1 MITLDR
7 LEIPRVECPVCNAAV
22 PPGQFCGACGSHMA
36 SGSASRQHSFA
47 AHPGEHVLHPSVVST
62 MFPHLPARQSLP
74 FRTSLAGGI
83 ALLVALGVSGLS
95 GPAIATAAFLVPLL
109 YLLYIFDV
117 DVYGDDAVLVMC
129 FTFGLGIVTGV
140 IWAVFTSHDL
150 TAMVIQHA
158 MTGTSI
164 KDDIVFG
171 ILLPLGAQVLML
183 VGAAAAYLW
192 NQYDEVLDGFS
203 AGVAGALGFTLA
215 STMYNLWPE
224 LTQGMVSSAP
234 VVNQTL
240 LLLGRGILIPLI
252 AGSATGL
259 IAGAAWLRRSRAR
272 SLQAHGW
279 TTSLAA
285 VIPFVAVMWA
295 FLGLVNLLVES
306 LAVVVAI
313 YGAVAF
319 VLVLAVRVALHHM
332 LLAEAVDVR
341 IGPDMVCMHCHHSVP
356 RMAFCGTCGVATRAT
371 PKSGTG
377 KLFRAFR

>member
-1 MITLDR
+1 M
-7 LEIPRVECPVCNAAV
+7 
-22 PPGQFCGACGSHMA
+22 
-36 SGSASRQHSFA
+36 
-47 AHPGEHVLHPSVVST
+47 
-62 MFPHLPARQSLP
+62 
-74 FRTSLAGGI
+74 
-83 ALLVALGVSGLS
+83 VALGVSGLS